1 MLDEN
6 GINWNGDIMNWFPR
20 KSDYDEAIIVAPD
33 ETYHEKLLRLIST
46 IEVAQKH
53 IQNVIDGDMSI
64 EEKIY
69 GTLDVTADIE
79 ELSALHKEL
88 EGNEESAKFG
98 DDMKKAKIGVINL
111 KAYISQVDCEQMA
124 AFLKNTFLFK
134 VGSSEGFAPWLD
146 QNESSIDNKEIKP
159 ASYDEAMEY
168 EQASCGMLKDVVQG
182 NKLMKR
188 VKEAADGVEKHN
200 IAVQDEL
207 SKLSERY
214 YVLCK
219 KADARVKNIQVL
231 LIEWKKLDEILEPNL
246 PWPPKKPED
255 MDDLQVKQFVVFLRT
270 YASFFS

>member
-1 MLDEN
+1 L
-6 GINWNGDIMNWFPR
+6 
-20 KSDYDEAIIVAPD
+20 
-33 ETYHEKLLRLIST
+33 
-46 IEVAQKH
+46 Q
-53 IQNVIDGDMSI
+53 
-64 EEKIY
+64 
-69 GTLDVTADIE
+69 
-79 ELSALHKEL
+79 
-88 EGNEESAKFG
+88 
-98 DDMKKAKIGVINL
+98 
-111 KAYISQVDCEQMA
+111 
-124 AFLKNTFLFK
+124 

-188 VKEAADGVEKHN
+188 VKEAADGNIIYVLYLTVYSKYHSVDYEIFCTIFILNLFQGVEKHN